1 MGSTS
6 DYVKATFVNGKIV
19 SLESHDA
26 LSTNLNS
33 TAMQTADSIQNK
45 MHSKKVQTE
54 KVVYVA
60 PSAERAAEMAEMFK
74 NDPRVRVIHPASGF
88 DNQRVYKAPVVP
100 APVTG
105 TGKSQGGKVV
115 SRSLNGPRVRGGPFV
130 FLTALQSP
138 LYVQSYGWKN
148 GAIEMALDT
157 VDPFGFRFDSYP
169 FAPDPGPA

>member
-33 TAMQTADSIQNK
+33 TALQTADSIQNK

-60 PSAERAAEMAEMFK
+60 PTAERAAEMAEMFK
-74 NDPRVRVIHPASGF
+74 NDSRVRVIHPGSGF
-88 DNQRVYKAPVVP
+88 DNQRVYKAPVTP
-100 APVTG
+100 APVTS
-105 TGKSQGGKVV
+105 TSKGGKVI
-115 SRSLNGPRVRGGPFV
+115 SRSLSGPRVRGGPFV
-130 FLTALQSP
+130 FLTVLQSP
-138 LYVQSYGWKN
+138 LYVRSYGWKD

-157 VDPFGFRFDSYP
+157 VDPLGFRNYQVS
-169 FAPDPGPA
+169 PDLGPA